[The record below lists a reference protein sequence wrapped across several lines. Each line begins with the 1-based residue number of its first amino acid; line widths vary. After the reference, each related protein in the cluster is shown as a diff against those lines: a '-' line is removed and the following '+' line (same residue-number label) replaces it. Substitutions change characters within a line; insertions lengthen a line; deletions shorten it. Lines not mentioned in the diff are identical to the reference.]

1 MIYAVCIILLLSL
14 IFNYFSIKLIGEQSL
29 KLDKKEFELFS
40 LRVQMDLERS
50 KNSEQ
55 EAELKTLERTL
66 Q

>member
-14 IFNYFSIKLIGEQSL
+14 VFNYFSIKLIGEQSL

-50 KNSEQ
+50 KNSE
-55 EAELKTLERTL
+55 EETEPKTLERTL